1 MLIIAATCYR
11 RDTGNTTF
19 PPLLFVMTAIQD
31 ALDLLRSCTR
41 SVHRE
46 LDKQLKS
53 LWLYMAVHD
62 NGHRLKS
69 DGRFQVFVFHLGNL
83 VAGEGLEPPTRGL

>member
-1 MLIIAATCYR
+1 MLIVAATRYR

-19 PPLLFVMTAIQD
+19 PPLLFVMTAIHD

-53 LWLYMAVHD
+53 LWLYTITAIAQKATAVS
-62 NGHRLKS
+62 KC
-69 DGRFQVFVFHLGNL
+69 FFNL
-83 VAGEGLEPPTRGL
+83 RKMVAGEGLEPPTRGL